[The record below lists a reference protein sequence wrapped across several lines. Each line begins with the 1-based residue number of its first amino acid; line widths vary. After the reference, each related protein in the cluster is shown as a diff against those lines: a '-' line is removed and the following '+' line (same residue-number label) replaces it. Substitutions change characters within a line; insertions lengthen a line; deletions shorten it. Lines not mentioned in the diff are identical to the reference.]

1 MLLLIALDS
10 LLLFS
15 SYPQQHSLG
24 GPIPRLA
31 ELTPLAPGPRSLHFN
46 FASGGKSYAQ
56 KDMGTKGSSPTEFFY
71 TTFDENERILKGIG
85 LQVGFF

>member
-15 SYPQQHSLG
+15 SYPQQHPLG

-31 ELTPLAPGPRSLHFN
+31 EPTPLAPGPRSLHFN
-46 FASGGKSYAQ
+46 FASGVKSYAQ
-56 KDMGTKGSSPTEFFY
+56 DMGTKGSSPTEFSY
-71 TTFDENERILKGIG
+71 TSFDENERILKGIG